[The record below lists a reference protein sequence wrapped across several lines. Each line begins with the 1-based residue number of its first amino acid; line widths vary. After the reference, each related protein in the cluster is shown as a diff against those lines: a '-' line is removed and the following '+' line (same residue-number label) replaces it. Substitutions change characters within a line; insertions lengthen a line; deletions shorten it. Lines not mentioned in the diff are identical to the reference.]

1 MSEIFVQIS
10 SGQKRKIQ
18 FLTKYPGGD
27 WFQQWLPSPPA
38 IRKWQTKDRLPGE
51 GVWIWHPRISTDLWW
66 TEDVSSGYKPW
77 EEWVWTEQ
85 GNQPWRRSAQVAM
98 QYDFESHQQMTC
110 HKIVSH
116 HHMTCHS
123 QPDMSPL
130 HLSHYD
136 ACNATDWRGAKMF
149 QTGRSPLLSST
160 VFFIQSVSSNLARW
174 FTCLVCLYDDLRGIV
189 LRCQLH
195 VDVQP
200 GNSWST
206 TFQRWVG
213 EQSLIFQVK
222 AQNTK
227 MCQKCINLTS
237 SSNQSLNN
245 NR

>member
-1 MSEIFVQIS
+1 MGLDWAGQPALEKVCTGGYAIWLWVTSADDMSQNCV
-10 SGQKRKIQ
+10 
-18 FLTKYPGGD
+18 T
-27 WFQQWLPSPPA
+27 SP
-38 IRKWQTKDRLPGE
+38 D
-51 GVWIWHPRISTDLWW
+51 D
-66 TEDVSSGYKPW
+66 
-77 EEWVWTEQ
+77 
-85 GNQPWRRSAQVAM
+85 M
-98 QYDFESHQQMTC
+98 
-110 HKIVSH
+110 
-116 HHMTCHS
+116 S

-136 ACNATDWRGAKMF
+136 AGNATDWRGAKMF